1 MVHCLHLLV
10 VMIHRLVKSILLL
23 LLATTGGN
31 AQVSRELDSS
41 VQARA
46 KNLEPFIIQSAHR
59 YGIDPQ
65 ILRVVCYLE
74 SRYRLEAISPK
85 GARGPMQFM
94 PETAARY
101 ALRNP
106 HDPQTAIDAGARY
119 LRDLLRK
126 FEGRIDLALAA
137 YNAGEGTVEA
147 FRTGRS
153 LRLTSGKVIN
163 RAKTITGGIPPYRE
177 TQEYVR
183 SAIRFLINRGTV
195 PTEFL
200 GSSLR
205 NTSKDIANPIRD
217 FTIDAIVNES
227 VPPLQLIKKDKS
239 AFIEIP

>member
-1 MVHCLHLLV
+1 
-10 VMIHRLVKSILLL
+10 
-23 LLATTGGN
+23 
-31 AQVSRELDSS
+31 
-41 VQARA
+41 
-46 KNLEPFIIQSAHR
+46 
-59 YGIDPQ
+59 
-65 ILRVVCYLE
+65 
-74 SRYRLEAISPK
+74 
-85 GARGPMQFM
+85 MQFM

-101 ALRNP
+101 ALRDP

-126 FEGRIDLALAA
+126 FDGRVDLALAA

-163 RAKTITGGIPPYRE
+163 PAQSITGGIPPYRE

-183 SAIRFLINRGTV
+183 SAISFLINTGTV
-195 PTEFL
+195 PTKFL

-205 NTSKDIANPIRD
+205 NRSKDIANPIRD
-217 FTIDAIVNES
+217 FTIDVMVNES
-227 VPPLQLIKKDKS
+227 VPPLRLIEKDKL

>member
-1 MVHCLHLLV
+1 
-10 VMIHRLVKSILLL
+10 MIHRLVKSILLL
-23 LLATTGGN
+23 LLVSTGVN
-31 AQVSRELDSS
+31 AQVGRELDSS

-59 YGIDPQ
+59 YGIDPH

-106 HDPQTAIDAGARY
+106 HDPQTAIDAGAWY

-126 FEGRIDLALAA
+126 FDGRVDLALAA

-163 RAKTITGGIPPYRE
+163 PAQSITGGIPPYRE

-183 SAIRFLINRGTV
+183 SAISFLMNRGTV
-195 PTEFL
+195 PTKFL

-217 FTIDAIVNES
+217 FTIDVMVNES
-227 VPPLQLIKKDKS
+227 VPPLRLIEKDKS